1 MGALNIRMTRER
13 DIVMDT
19 ALGKHYNT
27 ELVTTKCN
35 LFARQDQTNGLF
47 RRTNR
52 VFLAQQRTCARISKG
67 A

>member
-1 MGALNIRMTRER
+1 
-13 DIVMDT
+13 MDT

-52 VFLAQQRTCARISKG
+52 VFLAQQRISKG